1 MFATLLFSA
10 YGRKNNLK
18 NVLKSERLLVTIR
31 CKKNGR
37 QEGQDKY
44 FKEVEVQTEDTNVNQ
59 LN

>member
-1 MFATLLFSA
+1 MEGKIISKMFL
-10 YGRKNNLK
+10 R
-18 NVLKSERLLVTIR
+18 VRLLVTIR

-44 FKEVEVQTEDTNVNQ
+44 FKEVEVETEDTNVNQ